1 MGHSKRIR
9 ALDSI
14 RGLLLLQMT
23 LDHFSGPISHYFYQC
38 FGFFSAAEGFFF
50 LSGFVGMLAV
60 ISKSSRGEDT
70 GWMRK
75 RAFRIWKFHIS
86 TVILL
91 CVLAFL
97 CLPKIATYFAGFYEH
112 PVLGSF
118 FAAIL
123 AYTPE
128 WLDVLPLYVFLLL
141 LGSFA
146 FPLMVKGKTKQI
158 WGASF
163 IVWLLAQGPLR
174 ATVLQIF
181 PSWMYAGFFD
191 LFAWQF
197 VYVSGAAISAL
208 WKQKYSLLE
217 SSQTLLDK
225 TSAISVILCV
235 ICFIWSR
242 GFLPA
247 INPPDF
253 LISKEHVGILR
264 YLNFMAFVGVISFI
278 VRHKSGLLD
287 FAFTAT
293 LGKHS
298 LEVYSA
304 HTVCVYLWLATP
316 NPIQGHLP
324 FNLLAPIFCCF
335 ILWIIAKLLEKK

>member
-1 MGHSKRIR
+1 LR
-9 ALDSI
+9 ALVRI
-14 RGLLLLQMT
+14 
-23 LDHFSGPISHYFYQC
+23 
-38 FGFFSAAEGFFF
+38 
-50 LSGFVGMLAV
+50 
-60 ISKSSRGEDT
+60 EDL
-70 GWMRK
+70 RP
-75 RAFRIWKFHIS
+75 A
-86 TVILL
+86 
-91 CVLAFL
+91 
-97 CLPKIATYFAGFYEH
+97 
-112 PVLGSF
+112 
-118 FAAIL
+118 
-123 AYTPE
+123 
-128 WLDVLPLYVFLLL
+128 VFLESPVNALYAERGGERVRKSPGKSPAAAMGGFIDALL
-141 LGSFA
+141 
-146 FPLMVKGKTKQI
+146 
-158 WGASF
+158 
-163 IVWLLAQGPLR
+163 LLAQGPLR

-335 ILWIIAKLLEKK
+335 ILWIIAKLLEKKGKIFSHPILHCV